1 MYIIICKCKQVDLL
15 NHVNVLVV
23 DDDANIRELIS
34 IFLSGEGYTVI
45 EAENGQEALT
55 LLEENNIQIVVVDV
69 MMPEVDGYELTKE
82 VKKYYDIPILMVTAK
97 GESQDKLKGFDLGI
111 DDYVVKPFDP
121 LEIVARVKALLR
133 RFQLLSDKNIFVGNL
148 TIHQDKYEI
157 SANDQS
163 ITLPLKEFELL
174 LKLASQAGRI
184 FTRNDLIEQIW
195 GLDYEGDERTVDVHI
210 KRVRER
216 LRELKATVEI
226 VTIRGLG
233 YKLEV
238 NHT

>member
-1 MYIIICKCKQVDLL
+1 MNLL
-15 NHVNVLVV
+15 NHVKVLVV

-55 LLEENNIQIVVVDV
+55 LLEENNIQIAVVDV

-97 GESQDKLKGFDLGI
+97 GESQDKLKGFDLGV

-148 TIHQDKYEI
+148 TINQVKYEI
-157 SANDQS
+157 TANDQS

-210 KRVRER
+210 KRIRER

-233 YKLEV
+233 YKLEE
-238 NHT
+238 NHA

>member
-1 MYIIICKCKQVDLL
+1 
-15 NHVNVLVV
+15 VLIV
-23 DDDANIRELIS
+23 DDDAHIRELIA
-34 IFLSGEGYTVI
+34 IFLNAEGYTVL
-45 EAENGQEALT
+45 EAENGEEALM
-55 LLEENNIQIVVVDV
+55 LLENNSIQIIVVDV
-69 MMPEVDGYELTKE
+69 MMPEIDGYELTRE

-97 GESQDKLKGFDLGI
+97 GESQDKLKGFDLGV

-133 RFQLLSDKNIFVGNL
+133 RFQLLSDKNISLGNL
-148 TIHQDKYEI
+148 TINQIKYEI
-157 SANDQS
+157 SVGEQS
-163 ITLPLKEFELL
+163 IMLPLKEFELL
-174 LKLASQAGRI
+174 FKLAGQTGRI

-226 VTIRGLG
+226 VTVRGLG
-233 YKLEV
+233 YKLEEIQL
-238 NHT
+238 

>member
-1 MYIIICKCKQVDLL
+1 M

-69 MMPEVDGYELTKE
+69 MMPEVDGYEFTEE

-97 GESQDKLKGFDLGI
+97 GESQDKLKGFDLGV

-133 RFQLLSDKNIFVGNL
+133 RFQLLSDKNIFIGNL
-148 TIHQDKYEI
+148 TINQVKFEI

-210 KRVRER
+210 KRIRER

-233 YKLEV
+233 YKLEG
-238 NHT
+238 NHA

>member
-1 MYIIICKCKQVDLL
+1 M
-15 NHVNVLVV
+15 NHVKVLVV

-34 IFLSGEGYTVI
+34 IFLNAEGYSVI
-45 EAENGQEALT
+45 EAENGEKALM
-55 LLEENNIQIVVVDV
+55 LLEKNSIQIAVVDV
-69 MMPEVDGYELTKE
+69 MMPEIDGYELTKE
-82 VKKYYDIPILMVTAK
+82 IKKFYDIPILMVTAK
-97 GESQDKLKGFDLGI
+97 GESQDKLKGFDLGV

-133 RFQLLSDKNIFVGNL
+133 RFQLISDKNILLGNL
-148 TIHQDKYEI
+148 AINQIKYEI
-157 SANDQS
+157 AVNEQS

-174 LKLASQAGRI
+174 FKLASQSGRI

-233 YKLEV
+233 YKLEE
-238 NHT
+238 NNT

>member
-1 MYIIICKCKQVDLL
+1 MTFL
-15 NHVNVLVV
+15 NHVKVLVV
-23 DDDANIRELIS
+23 DDDAHIRELIS
-34 IFLSGEGYTVI
+34 IFLIAEGYTVI
-45 EAENGQEALT
+45 EAENGAEAL
-55 LLEENNIQIVVVDV
+55 LALESNNIQIVVVDV

-82 VKKYYDIPILMVTAK
+82 LKKYYDIPVLMVTAK
-97 GESQDKLKGFDLGI
+97 GESQDKLKGFDLGV

-133 RFQLLSDKNIFVGNL
+133 RFQLLTDKNIVVGNL
-148 TIHQDKYEI
+148 SINQIKYEI
-157 SANDQS
+157 SVRNQS

-174 LKLASQAGRI
+174 FKLASQAGRI

-216 LRELKATVEI
+216 LRELMATVEI
-226 VTIRGLG
+226 VTVRGLG
-233 YKLEV
+233 YKLEEI
-238 NHT
+238 HT

>member
-1 MYIIICKCKQVDLL
+1 VNLL

-69 MMPEVDGYELTKE
+69 MMPEVDGYDLTKE

-97 GESQDKLKGFDLGI
+97 SESQDKLKGFDLGV

-148 TIHQDKYEI
+148 TINQIKYEI

-210 KRVRER
+210 KRIRER

-233 YKLEV
+233 YKLEE
-238 NHT
+238 NHA

>member
-1 MYIIICKCKQVDLL
+1 M
-15 NHVNVLVV
+15 NHVKVLVV

-34 IFLSGEGYTVI
+34 IFLNAEGYSVI
-45 EAENGQEALT
+45 EAENGEEALM
-55 LLEENNIQIVVVDV
+55 LLEKNSIQIAVVDV
-69 MMPEVDGYELTKE
+69 MMPEIDGYELTKE
-82 VKKYYDIPILMVTAK
+82 IKKYYDIPILMVTAK
-97 GESQDKLKGFDLGI
+97 GESQDKLKGFDLGV

-133 RFQLLSDKNIFVGNL
+133 RFQLISDKNILLGNL
-148 TIHQDKYEI
+148 AINQIKYEI
-157 SANDQS
+157 AVHEQS

-174 LKLASQAGRI
+174 FKLASQSGRI

-233 YKLEV
+233 YKLEE
-238 NHT
+238 NNT

>member
-1 MYIIICKCKQVDLL
+1 MNLL

-97 GESQDKLKGFDLGI
+97 GESQDKLKGFDLGV

-148 TIHQDKYEI
+148 TINQVKFEI

-210 KRVRER
+210 KRIRER

-233 YKLEV
+233 YKLEE
-238 NHT
+238 NHA

>member
-1 MYIIICKCKQVDLL
+1 M
-15 NHVNVLVV
+15 NHVKVLVV

-97 GESQDKLKGFDLGI
+97 GESQDKLKGFDLGV

-148 TIHQDKYEI
+148 TINQVKYEI

-174 LKLASQAGRI
+174 FKLASQAGRI

-233 YKLEV
+233 YKLEE

>member
-1 MYIIICKCKQVDLL
+1 M
-15 NHVNVLVV
+15 NHVKVLVV

-55 LLEENNIQIVVVDV
+55 LLEENNIQIAVVDV

-97 GESQDKLKGFDLGI
+97 GESQDKLKGFDLGV

-148 TIHQDKYEI
+148 TINQVKYEI
-157 SANDQS
+157 TANDQS

-210 KRVRER
+210 KRIRER

-233 YKLEV
+233 YKLEE
-238 NHT
+238 NHA

>member
-1 MYIIICKCKQVDLL
+1 VNLL

-97 GESQDKLKGFDLGI
+97 GESQDKLKGFDLGV

-148 TIHQDKYEI
+148 TINQVKYEI

-174 LKLASQAGRI
+174 FKLASQAGRI

-233 YKLEV
+233 YKLEE

>member
-1 MYIIICKCKQVDLL
+1 M

>member
-1 MYIIICKCKQVDLL
+1 M
-15 NHVNVLVV
+15 NHVKVLVV

-34 IFLSGEGYTVI
+34 IFLSGEGYTVL
-45 EAENGQEALT
+45 EAEDGQEALMI
-55 LLEENNIQIVVVDV
+55 LEENNIQIVVVDV

-97 GESQDKLKGFDLGI
+97 GESQDKLKGFDLGV

-148 TIHQDKYEI
+148 TINQVKYEI

-174 LKLASQAGRI
+174 MKLASQAGRI

-233 YKLEV
+233 YKLEE

>member
-1 MYIIICKCKQVDLL
+1 M
-15 NHVNVLVV
+15 NHVKVLVV

-97 GESQDKLKGFDLGI
+97 GESQDKLKGFDLGV

-148 TIHQDKYEI
+148 TINQVKYEI
-157 SANDQS
+157 TANDQS

-210 KRVRER
+210 KRIRER

-233 YKLEV
+233 YKLEE
-238 NHT
+238 NHA

>member
-1 MYIIICKCKQVDLL
+1 M

-97 GESQDKLKGFDLGI
+97 GESQDKLKGFDLGV

>member
-1 MYIIICKCKQVDLL
+1 M
-15 NHVNVLVV
+15 NHVKVLVV
-23 DDDANIRELIS
+23 DDDPNIRELIS

-55 LLEENNIQIVVVDV
+55 ILEENNIQIVVVDV

-97 GESQDKLKGFDLGI
+97 GESQDKLKGFDLGV

-148 TIHQDKYEI
+148 TINQVKYEI
-157 SANDQS
+157 STSDQS

-210 KRVRER
+210 KRIRER
-216 LRELKATVEI
+216 LRALKATVEI

-233 YKLEV
+233 YKLEE

>member
-1 MYIIICKCKQVDLL
+1 M
-15 NHVNVLVV
+15 NHVKVLVV

-97 GESQDKLKGFDLGI
+97 GESQDKLKGFDLGV

-148 TIHQDKYEI
+148 TINQVKYEI

-174 LKLASQAGRI
+174 MKLASQAGRI

-210 KRVRER
+210 KRIRER

-233 YKLEV
+233 YKLEE
-238 NHT
+238 NHA

>member
-1 MYIIICKCKQVDLL
+1 MDFL
-15 NHVNVLVV
+15 NHVRVLVV

-45 EAENGQEALT
+45 EAENGEEALT

-97 GESQDKLKGFDLGI
+97 GESQDKLKGFDLGV

-133 RFQLLSDKNIFVGNL
+133 RFQLLSDKNVFVGNL
-148 TIHQDKYEI
+148 MINQIKYEI

-174 LKLASQAGRI
+174 FKLASQAGRI

-233 YKLEV
+233 YKLEG

>member
-1 MYIIICKCKQVDLL
+1 MDVLNQVK
-15 NHVNVLVV
+15 VLVV

-45 EAENGQEALT
+45 EAENGQEALI
-55 LLEENNIQIVVVDV
+55 LLEENSIQIAVVDV
-69 MMPEVDGYELTKE
+69 MMPEIDGYELTKE
-82 VKKYYDIPILMVTAK
+82 IKKYYDIPILMVTAK
-97 GESQDKLKGFDLGI
+97 GESQDKLKGFDLGV

-133 RFQLLSDKNIFVGNL
+133 RFQFLSDKNIFVGNL
-148 TIHQDKYEI
+148 TINQIKYEI
-157 SANDQS
+157 SANEQS

-174 LKLASQAGRI
+174 FKLASQAGRI

-233 YKLEV
+233 YKLEE
-238 NHT
+238 NQA

>member
-1 MYIIICKCKQVDLL
+1 M

-97 GESQDKLKGFDLGI
+97 GESQDKLKGFDFGV

-148 TIHQDKYEI
+148 TINQVKFEI

-210 KRVRER
+210 KRIRER

-233 YKLEV
+233 YKLEE
-238 NHT
+238 NHA

>member
-1 MYIIICKCKQVDLL
+1 M

-97 GESQDKLKGFDLGI
+97 GESQDKLKGFDLGV

-148 TIHQDKYEI
+148 TINQIKYEI

-216 LRELKATVEI
+216 LREIKATVEI

-233 YKLEV
+233 YKLEE
-238 NHT
+238 NHA

>member
-1 MYIIICKCKQVDLL
+1 MNLL

-97 GESQDKLKGFDLGI
+97 GESQDKLKGFDLGV

-148 TIHQDKYEI
+148 TINQIKYEI

-216 LRELKATVEI
+216 LREIKATVEI

-233 YKLEV
+233 YKLEE
-238 NHT
+238 NHA

>member
-1 MYIIICKCKQVDLL
+1 MDFL
-15 NHVNVLVV
+15 NHVKVLVV

-34 IFLSGEGYTVI
+34 IFLSGEGFTVI
-45 EAENGQEALT
+45 EAENGEEALT

-97 GESQDKLKGFDLGI
+97 GESQDKLKGFDLGV

-148 TIHQDKYEI
+148 TINQIKYEI

-174 LKLASQAGRI
+174 FKLASQAGRI

-233 YKLEV
+233 YKLEE

>member
-1 MYIIICKCKQVDLL
+1 M
-15 NHVNVLVV
+15 NHVKVLVV
-23 DDDANIRELIS
+23 DDDAHIRELIS
-34 IFLSGEGYTVI
+34 IFLIAEGYTVI
-45 EAENGQEALT
+45 EAENGAEAL
-55 LLEENNIQIVVVDV
+55 LALESNNIQIVVVDV

-82 VKKYYDIPILMVTAK
+82 LKKYYDIPVLMVTAK
-97 GESQDKLKGFDLGI
+97 GESQDKLKGFDLGV

-133 RFQLLSDKNIFVGNL
+133 RFQLLTDKNIVVGNL
-148 TIHQDKYEI
+148 SINQIKYEI
-157 SANDQS
+157 SVSNQS

-174 LKLASQAGRI
+174 FKLASQAGRI

-216 LRELKATVEI
+216 LRELMAKVEI
-226 VTIRGLG
+226 VTVRGLG
-233 YKLEV
+233 YKLEEI
-238 NHT
+238 HT

>member
-1 MYIIICKCKQVDLL
+1 MNLL
-15 NHVNVLVV
+15 NHVKVLVV

-97 GESQDKLKGFDLGI
+97 GESQDKLKGFDLGV

-148 TIHQDKYEI
+148 TINQVKYEI

-174 LKLASQAGRI
+174 MKLASQAGRI

-210 KRVRER
+210 KRIRER

-233 YKLEV
+233 YKLEE
-238 NHT
+238 NHA

>member
-1 MYIIICKCKQVDLL
+1 MDLL
-15 NHVNVLVV
+15 NHVKVLVV

-34 IFLSGEGYTVI
+34 IFLSGEGYTVL

-55 LLEENNIQIVVVDV
+55 ILEENNIQIVVVDV

-97 GESQDKLKGFDLGI
+97 GESQDKLKGFDLGV

-148 TIHQDKYEI
+148 TINQVKYEI

-174 LKLASQAGRI
+174 MKLASQAGRI

-233 YKLEV
+233 YKLEE

>member
-1 MYIIICKCKQVDLL
+1 VNLL
-15 NHVNVLVV
+15 NHVKVLVV

-97 GESQDKLKGFDLGI
+97 GESQDKLKGFDLGV

-148 TIHQDKYEI
+148 TINQVKYEI

-174 LKLASQAGRI
+174 MKLASQAGRI

-210 KRVRER
+210 KRIRER

-233 YKLEV
+233 YKLEE
-238 NHT
+238 NHA